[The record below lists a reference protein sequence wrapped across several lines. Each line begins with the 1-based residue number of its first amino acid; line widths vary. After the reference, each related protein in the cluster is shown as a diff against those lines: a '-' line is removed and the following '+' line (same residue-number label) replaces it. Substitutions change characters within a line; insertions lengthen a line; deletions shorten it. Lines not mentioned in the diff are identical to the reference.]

1 MQGKWL
7 RESVVFRLSGL
18 IALAVTMV
26 LAFGPPAA
34 NAADEMAIH
43 KSGNFEGR
51 SDHITTGTVSLQK
64 INEAW
69 ILVLEENFDFDGA
82 PDPKL
87 AFGDGDFVP
96 STVFTPL
103 KANSGLQDYMLPD
116 HIDPAGYTQVWLWCE
131 QFNVPLGVAEIQ

>member
-1 MQGKWL
+1 MQGIWL
-7 RESVVFRLSGL
+7 RETMVSRVWGL
-18 IALAVTMV
+18 IALGLAAFLAVG
-26 LAFGPPAA
+26 LPAA

-43 KSGNFEGR
+43 KSGSFEGR

-64 INEAW
+64 VNESW

-87 AFGDGDFVP
+87 AFGDGEFVP

-103 KANSGLQDYMLPD
+103 KANKGLQDYMLPD